1 MRKDEHVQV
10 ISLEDPE
17 NYFYSSDIDVAA
29 TLVAIGH
36 QLISLEKTASM
47 RATFVFPRSAKLD
60 ADIETYW
67 SGTLRVEPRRLL
79 FERKQLKHRLFASK
93 IIPD

>member
-1 MRKDEHVQV
+1 MRKYEDVQV
-10 ISLEDPE
+10 IPLEDPE
-17 NYFYSSDIDVAA
+17 RYFYSPDIDVAA
-29 TLVAIGH
+29 TLITESNR
-36 QLISLEKTASM
+36 LLSLEKTASM

-60 ADIETYW
+60 ADIEAYW